1 MIDNI
6 ENKIENRRI
15 QKYSLKI
22 RYFWKLVISLET
34 YESELCYMDDLI
46 FLEKKNSLILKFSE
60 FSFI

>member
-6 ENKIENRRI
+6 ENKIKNRRI

-22 RYFWKLVISLET
+22 RSFWKLVISLET

-46 FLEKKNSLILKFSE
+46 FLEIKK
-60 FSFI
+60 